1 MQKETTPG
9 PRFLTIEQVAE
20 DLATSIIQIRSLLK
34 SGQLRGFQLG
44 GRGMWRIG
52 RDDLEAYIQEAYRR
66 AAESVAAGS
75 TDDMNYATEQ

>member
-1 MQKETTPG
+1 MHEGTVRS

-20 DLATSIIQIRSLLK
+20 DLATSVVQIRSLLK

-44 GRGMWRIG
+44 GRGVWRIG

-75 TDDMNYATEQ
+75 TDEMS